1 MTANK
6 GFGSGSS
13 KLKPTLNMAIR
24 LNEVGKL
31 IDLGKLDLALRE
43 LSAVAGA
50 QSKRA
55 PFFNSIGLGFV
66 QRGDSFNA
74 LEAFRKAVEDHPL
87 NCEYLYNCSV
97 AAFDLDLR
105 DESIGMLEKLIALC
119 PKIADAHFNLGN
131 IFRQD
136 RNLEKAKDCYESAL
150 DLQPN
155 SSKFLYNYALTLQ
168 DMMLAEE
175 ALTFYKKL
183 LLLEPEHSVALSN
196 IGNLY
201 TLLGELG
208 LATKYLEEAISIDP
222 GSHIAHY
229 NMGNALRLL
238 RLVPESILSYRNA
251 LEINAEDPDYHWNL
265 ANSLLLNGDY
275 CEGLEKYEYR
285 WQGIKNPPKFCSDLL
300 TSPELLWDGANHSD
314 GDEILLICEQGLG
327 DALQFLRYG
336 KYLKNAGLK
345 IGIVAPKK
353 LHDLI
358 RVSGLSHCVYC
369 SYDVVKDFKWISIMS
384 LPRVLGVTPAH
395 PLISEP
401 YLNTTSEKSC
411 YWNDRICSENSFII
425 ALNWSGNAQPNN
437 HGLDDRSL
445 PLEAFR
451 PLASNKSVTFLSMQ
465 KGLGSEQ
472 FLTCSFRDQF
482 VSCQQEVDDTWCF
495 LDSAA
500 ILMKCSLIITS
511 DTSVAHLAAGLGRP
525 TWLLLHTN
533 SEWRWGLEGE
543 STFWYPSM
551 RLFRQHERG
560 NWDEVMN
567 RVALE
572 LEKFLSEQNSP
583 ISQEVYQ

>member
-1 MTANK
+1 
-6 GFGSGSS
+6 
-13 KLKPTLNMAIR
+13 
-24 LNEVGKL
+24 L
-31 IDLGKLDLALRE
+31 I
-43 LSAVAGA
+43 
-50 QSKRA
+50 
-55 PFFNSIGLGFV
+55 SISP
-66 QRGDSFNA
+66 D
-74 LEAFRKAVEDHPL
+74 
-87 NCEYLYNCSV
+87 
-97 AAFDLDLR
+97 
-105 DESIGMLEKLIALC
+105 
-119 PKIADAHFNLGN
+119 IADAHYNLGN
-131 IFRQD
+131 IYR
-136 RNLEKAKDCYESAL
+136 RELNYAKAKECYKIAL
-150 DLQPN
+150 SLQETN
-155 SSKFLYNYALTLQ
+155 SIFMYNYALTLQ
-168 DMMLAEE
+168 DMNLVDDAISS
-175 ALTFYKKL
+175 YKRL
-183 LLLEPEHSVALSN
+183 LSLEPFHCMALNN
-196 IGNLY
+196 IGNAYISLEKY
-201 TLLGELG
+201 AEAVT
-208 LATKYLEEAISIDP
+208 YLEKVISIDP
-222 GSHIAHY
+222 FLDIAHY
-229 NMGNALRLL
+229 NMGNVLRLL
-238 RLVPESILSYRNA
+238 RLVPESILSYRKA
-251 LEINAEDPDYHWNL
+251 LDLNAEDPDYHWNL

-285 WQGIKNPPKFCSDLL
+285 WQVIKNLPKLCSELL
-300 TSPELLWDGANHSD
+300 TSPELLWDGVNHSD

-336 KYLKNAGLK
+336 KYLRNSGFKV
-345 IGIVAPKK
+345 GIVASKK
-353 LHDLI
+353 LHELI
-358 RVSGLSHCVYC
+358 RVSGLSDAIYF
-369 SYDVVKDFKWISIMS
+369 SDDVIKDFKWISIMS
-384 LPRVLGVTPAH
+384 LPRALGVTPTNS
-395 PLISEP
+395 LIAEP
-401 YLNTTSEKSC
+401 YLNTTTEKSC

-437 HGLDDRSL
+437 HGLDNRSL

-495 LDSAA
+495 LDAAA
-500 ILMKCSLIITS
+500 ILMKCSLLITS